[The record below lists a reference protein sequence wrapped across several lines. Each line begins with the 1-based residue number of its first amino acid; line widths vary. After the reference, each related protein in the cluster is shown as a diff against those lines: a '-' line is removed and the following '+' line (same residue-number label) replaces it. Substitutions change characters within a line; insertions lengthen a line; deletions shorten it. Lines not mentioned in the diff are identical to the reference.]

1 MDLQNIPYRSVVVAW
16 SPDDLAD
23 YFKKLKYKD
32 CEKVVK
38 KHSISGQ
45 RFLNMSENDIQKFPK
60 LSVPILSKLSQEINR
75 NEGRISFFPK
85 RTQTQ
90 KFADNTGCCQ
100 DEEEGWSS
108 FEEEDD
114 YESPDEEQEQDA
126 DYESPTDEPGHDSD
140 DYEPPPSNNDV
151 APHNVIFPAK
161 SIPSNTEYIDRPT
174 TARPSPQPPIPPQR
188 PGPSPVP
195 ASYAGRGTPM
205 SPYPPPSSNND
216 VNRDK
221 SAKPLKPPAPS
232 IDRRTKPSLDRP
244 GPTFE
249 RDSPAAGKRAVFPD
263 KPMAPQLRSLGE
275 QLAKIQ
281 KPPIPPADKHER
293 GNPVPGRKPPHIKQ
307 GWAPERRYDE
317 EDESVPQRPAP
328 QLSLP
333 PFSSNTFPSR
343 SVKPPPKHSPS
354 GSNSMPG
361 SYAESANSLSSS
373 GSLPPRFQLGN
384 INRAPSKGPADGR
397 TPLPIPNR
405 QIVQPPS
412 MEEDEFQDSLNAAW
426 YVADISR
433 QEAEAALRNINKD
446 GTFLVR
452 DSSRKSNTH
461 PYVLMV
467 LYKDKVY
474 NIQIRYQEQN
484 QVYLL
489 GTGLKGKEDFSSVE
503 DIIDYFQRTPLLLI
517 DGKDRGSRNQCKLT
531 YAAGST

>member
-23 YFKKLKYKD
+23 YFRKLKYKD
-32 CEKVVK
+32 CEKVVR

-45 RFLNMSENDIQKFPK
+45 RFLVSATIKFHIYNKIVTWLP
-60 LSVPILSKLSQEINR
+60 LGLQLRTFLVFFVPLHSCLHI
-75 NEGRISFFPK
+75 
-85 RTQTQ
+85 
-90 KFADNTGCCQ
+90 KFQIFKKED
-100 DEEEGWSS
+100 
-108 FEEEDD
+108 DD

-161 SIPSNTEYIDRPT
+161 SIPSNTEYIDT
-174 TARPSPQPPIPPQR
+174 IQNKVVLLVLAQYFTQYLCLA
-188 PGPSPVP
+188 
-195 ASYAGRGTPM
+195 
-205 SPYPPPSSNND
+205 
-216 VNRDK
+216 
-221 SAKPLKPPAPS
+221 PAPS
-232 IDRRTKPSLDRP
+232 IDRRTKPTLDRP
-244 GPTFE
+244 GPPFE
-249 RDSPAAGKRAVFPD
+249 RDSPATGQYLFMLSSFCTRKGIKA
-263 KPMAPQLRSLGE
+263 RSLGE

-293 GNPVPGRKPPHIKQ
+293 GNPVPGRKPPPLALLFLFTAI
-307 GWAPERRYDE
+307 
-317 EDESVPQRPAP
+317 PQRSAP

-333 PFSSNTFPSR
+333 PFNSNTFPSR

-354 GSNSMPG
+354 GSNSMSG
-361 SYAESANSLSSS
+361 SYAE
-373 GSLPPRFQLGN
+373 RFVALVIVSFILIYYLLKNESVYQCFSNWDCCLG
-384 INRAPSKGPADGR
+384 RESPW
-397 TPLPIPNR
+397 
-405 QIVQPPS
+405 Q
-412 MEEDEFQDSLNAAW
+412 
-426 YVADISR
+426 
-433 QEAEAALRNINKD
+433 D

-452 DSSRKSNTH
+452 NSSRKTNTH

-489 GTGLKGKEDFSSVE
+489 GTGLKGKEDFSSVA
-503 DIIDYFQRTPLLLI
+503 DIIDYFQRMPLLLI

>member
-1 MDLQNIPYRSVVVAW
+1 MDLQNIPYRSVVAAW
-16 SPDDLAD
+16 SPDDLAE
-23 YFKKLKYKD
+23 YFKK
-32 CEKVVK
+32 V
-38 KHSISGQ
+38 S
-45 RFLNMSENDIQKFPK
+45 FANMSENDIQKFPK
-60 LSVPILSKLSQEINR
+60 LSCL
-75 NEGRISFFPK
+75 FF
-85 RTQTQ
+85 TCMWQ
-90 KFADNTGCCQ
+90 
-100 DEEEGWSS
+100 
-108 FEEEDD
+108 EEEDD
-114 YESPDEEQEQDA
+114 YESPDEEQEKDA

-174 TARPSPQPPIPPQR
+174 SARPSPQPPIPPH
-188 PGPSPVP
+188 
-195 ASYAGRGTPM
+195 AFDLCCT
-205 SPYPPPSSNND
+205 
-216 VNRDK
+216 
-221 SAKPLKPPAPS
+221 
-232 IDRRTKPSLDRP
+232 ISLLY
-244 GPTFE
+244 F
-249 RDSPAAGKRAVFPD
+249 
-263 KPMAPQLRSLGE
+263 RSLGE

-293 GNPVPGRKPPHIKQ
+293 GNPAPGRKPPPVKQ
-307 GWAPERRYDE
+307 GWAPERRYD
-317 EDESVPQRPAP
+317 VTIPQRPAP

-361 SYAESANSLSSS
+361 SYAERFVALVIFSPILSYYLLRNESPTFSS
-373 GSLPPRFQLGN
+373 FPP
-384 INRAPSKGPADGR
+384 
-397 TPLPIPNR
+397 TP
-405 QIVQPPS
+405 PPKKKK
-412 MEEDEFQDSLNAAW
+412 FQDSLNADW

-452 DSSRKSNTH
+452 DSSRKTNTH

-489 GTGLKGKEDFSSVE
+489 GTGLKGKEDFSSVA

-531 YAAGST
+531 YAAGFT

>member
-1 MDLQNIPYRSVVVAW
+1 
-16 SPDDLAD
+16 
-23 YFKKLKYKD
+23 
-32 CEKVVK
+32 
-38 KHSISGQ
+38 
-45 RFLNMSENDIQKFPK
+45 MSLNDIAGNPEKGYQIVTDTIQNKGVLLVLAQYF
-60 LSVPILSKLSQEINR
+60 
-75 NEGRISFFPK
+75 
-85 RTQTQ
+85 TQYLCL
-90 KFADNTGCCQ
+90 A
-100 DEEEGWSS
+100 
-108 FEEEDD
+108 
-114 YESPDEEQEQDA
+114 
-126 DYESPTDEPGHDSD
+126 
-140 DYEPPPSNNDV
+140 
-151 APHNVIFPAK
+151 
-161 SIPSNTEYIDRPT
+161 
-174 TARPSPQPPIPPQR
+174 
-188 PGPSPVP
+188 
-195 ASYAGRGTPM
+195 
-205 SPYPPPSSNND
+205 
-216 VNRDK
+216 
-221 SAKPLKPPAPS
+221 PAPS
-232 IDRRTKPSLDRP
+232 IDRRTKPTLDRP
-244 GPTFE
+244 GAFDLCCTTSLLYF
-249 RDSPAAGKRAVFPD
+249 
-263 KPMAPQLRSLGE
+263 RSLGE

-281 KPPIPPADKHER
+281 KPPIPPADKYER
-293 GNPVPGRKPPHIKQ
+293 GNTVPGRKPPPVKQ
-307 GWAPERRYDE
+307 GWAPERRYD
-317 EDESVPQRPAP
+317 VTIPQRPAP

-361 SYAESANSLSSS
+361 SYAERFTKFYLSVFN
-373 GSLPPRFQLGN
+373 LNLFWNFKGN

-397 TPLPIPNR
+397 PPLPIPNR

-412 MEEDEFQDSLNAAW
+412 MEEDEFQDSLNEEW

-452 DSSRKSNTH
+452 DSSRKTNTH

-489 GTGLKGKEDFSSVE
+489 GTGLKGKEDFSSVA

>member
-1 MDLQNIPYRSVVVAW
+1 MDLQNIPYRSVVAAW
-16 SPDDLAD
+16 SPDDLAE

-32 CEKVVK
+32 CEKVVR

-45 RFLNMSENDIQKFPK
+45 RFLVSTTIKFYIHNII
-60 LSVPILSKLSQEINR
+60 VTCKLSQEISR

-85 RTQTQ
+85 RSMVM
-90 KFADNTGCCQ
+90 FPYTGCCQ
-100 DEEEGWSS
+100 EEEEGWSS

-114 YESPDEEQEQDA
+114 YESPDEEQEKDA

-174 TARPSPQPPIPPQR
+174 SARPSPQPPIPPQR

-195 ASYAGRGTPM
+195 PSYAGRGNPV
-205 SPYPPPSSNND
+205 S
-216 VNRDK
+216 
-221 SAKPLKPPAPS
+221 
-232 IDRRTKPSLDRP
+232 
-244 GPTFE
+244 
-249 RDSPAAGKRAVFPD
+249 
-263 KPMAPQLRSLGE
+263 
-275 QLAKIQ
+275 KIQ

-293 GNPVPGRKPPHIKQ
+293 GNPAPGRKPPPVKQ
-307 GWAPERRYDE
+307 GWAPERRYD
-317 EDESVPQRPAP
+317 VTIPQRPAP

-361 SYAESANSLSSS
+361 SYAERFVALVIFSPILS
-373 GSLPPRFQLGN
+373 

-397 TPLPIPNR
+397 PPLPIPNR

-412 MEEDEFQDSLNAAW
+412 MDEDEDSLNADW

-452 DSSRKSNTH
+452 DSSRKTNTH

-489 GTGLKGKEDFSSVE
+489 GTGLKGKEDFSSVA

-531 YAAGST
+531 YAAGFT